1 MAQLGLVPPGAAM
14 SIIRNQQSSPSAQS
28 SDSEE
33 GVGASPRSGPSAESA
48 AQAAVGGAGGH
59 SQQNASANTSESA
72 AEGSGTGNAGTQSG
86 FSMTSSASAPSGNAN
101 AAGNV
106 NGAGGNNSNV
116 AAGSSIPSIN
126 NNTNN
131 NSSSS
136 NTQNLPPG
144 LVYPALHLHPLND
157 TFAPKQISLA
167 PPGPHNRIRIG
178 RQTNAKTVPHPNNG
192 YFDSKV
198 LSRAHAEVWSQDG
211 KVRTLSRAALGDWE

>member
-14 SIIRNQQSSPSAQS
+14 SIIRNQQSSPSAQQTNHS
-28 SDSEE
+28 EDS
-33 GVGASPRSGPSAESA
+33 VVASPRSGMGADSTG
-48 AQAAVGGAGGH
+48 QASVGGAGGQPH
-59 SQQNASANTSESA
+59 ANANTAESA
-72 AEGSGTGNAGTQSG
+72 IDGAGAGSTGTQSSANVP
-86 FSMTSSASAPSGNAN
+86 SMNAAGGNAN
-101 AAGNV
+101 AAGNM
-106 NGAGGNNSNV
+106 NGAGGSGSNV
-116 AAGSSIPSIN
+116 AAGSNITSIN
-126 NNTNN
+126 NTN

-136 NTQNLPPG
+136 SNAHNLPPG

-211 KVRTLSRAALGDWE
+211 KVCIRSQAAPHRLR